1 MKKIILSAAL
11 SIVMCLSLIAGATFA
26 LFTSETAINV
36 AVTAGNVE
44 LVATVENIS
53 YTSTLN
59 ELVPESKAEF
69 TPASDANPEN
79 IISLEYVVP
88 GDVVTFDIRVQNL
101 SDVTVSYRTAIKMVS
116 DTGLWDGLVV
126 TIDNVT
132 YDGTDITADWATL
145 APNSQDIIVSVSITL
160 PEAAGNEFMKTSCKL
175 AYTVEAIQGNVDTTT
190 LQ

>member
-59 ELVPESKAEF
+59 ELVPESKAIAELRGICDILD
-69 TPASDANPEN
+69 AS
-79 IISLEYVVP
+79 
-88 GDVVTFDIRVQNL
+88 GL
-101 SDVTVSYRTAIKMVS
+101 SDHVYFDFSLLGHIHLGKLH
-116 DTGLWDGLVV
+116 DT
-126 TIDNVT
+126 
-132 YDGTDITADWATL
+132 
-145 APNSQDIIVSVSITL
+145 
-160 PEAAGNEFMKTSCKL
+160 
-175 AYTVEAIQGNVDTTT
+175 
-190 LQ
+190 